1 MGMKP
6 AGKVVIMLAIAGGCI
21 AAFHFRSAIIPEG
34 KKAEDVTGLMAKGSA
49 DSDLSDG
56 TGNSAA
62 APSAPS
68 NNKCIEV
75 GVVTW
80 PGYIGGEYWNNG
92 FEDNANSRYRK
103 DGICVNFRL
112 MDDFAASRAAFRG
125 NKVDLMWATIDAFP
139 TESGGF
145 GENVRFLFQADWS
158 RGGDAIVVRKGIKSV
173 ADLSG
178 KKIAVAEAT
187 PSHTFLL
194 WMLDMGGLSMM
205 DVNII
210 KQNSAVDAAAAFKSN
225 NVDAA
230 VVWSPDDDDCVKSV
244 AGASVLIST
253 KKATHIISDGFFV
266 KESFYQRRKADLTK
280 LVQGWLKGAKEINES
295 ATAKAQ
301 AIKILQT
308 PPLKG
313 IEPSAID
320 NVRLTTYG
328 DNLEFFGLSPSYTGV
343 TGKQLYEKMTTVYGK
358 LNLAT
363 NPLPW
368 DKIVD
373 LDFIKGL
380 GLDAAQGGVAEKKVV
395 FASAP
400 TAQVAQGAAIASK
413 PVKVSFASNSSTLDE
428 NAKGIID
435 VLFVEQAKAFP
446 GQHIRIE
453 GNTDSTGSAAVNTR
467 ISKER
472 ALAVVEYLVSAHSFS
487 RNQFIAVGNGPSKPV
502 CTDDSPACL
511 AKNRRTDFQILDN

>member
-6 AGKVVIMLAIAGGCI
+6 AGKAVIVLAVAGACI

-62 APSAPS
+62 APS

-80 PGYIGGEYWNNG
+80 PGYIGGEYWNQG

-103 DGICVNFRL
+103 DGICVNFKL

-125 NKVDLMWATIDAFP
+125 NKVDLMWVTIDAFP

-253 KKATHIISDGFFV
+253 KKARYIISDGFYV
-266 KESFYQRRKADLTK
+266 KESFYQRRKSDLTK
-280 LVQGWLKGAKEINES
+280 LVQGWLKGNKEINES
-295 ATAKAQ
+295 ASAKAQ

-328 DNLEFFGLSPSYTGV
+328 DNLEFFGLDPNYKGV

-400 TAQVAQGAAIASK
+400 TAQVAQGSAIASK

-453 GNTDSTGSAAVNTR
+453 GNTDSTGSAAINTR

-472 ALAVVEYLVSAHSFS
+472 AQAVVEYLVNAHGFS

>member
-1 MGMKP
+1 MGIQP
-6 AGKVVIMLAIAGGCI
+6 AGKVVILAAVVGSLLAIFHYRDKILPKGQQAG
-21 AAFHFRSAIIPEG
+21 
-34 KKAEDVTGLMAKGSA
+34 DVTGLMAK
-49 DSDLSDG
+49 DSGEFSD
-56 TGNSAA
+56 GNSAA
-62 APSAPS
+62 APSK
-68 NNKCIEV
+68 KCIEI

-92 FEDNANSRYRK
+92 FEDNAGSRYHK

-112 MDDFAASRAAFRG
+112 MDDFAASRSAFRG

-139 TESGGF
+139 TESSGF
-145 GENVRFLFQADWS
+145 GENVLFLFQADWS
-158 RGGDAIVVRKGIKSV
+158 RGGDAIVVRSGIKSV
-173 ADLSG
+173 ADLAG

-205 DVNII
+205 DVTIV
-210 KQNSAVDAAAAFKSN
+210 KQNSAVDAATAFKSK

-244 AGASVLIST
+244 AGASILINT
-253 KKATHIISDGFFV
+253 KKATHIIADGFFV

-280 LVQGWLKGAKEINES
+280 LVQGWLKGSKEINDS
-295 ATAKAQ
+295 AAAKAQ

-328 DNLEFFGLSPSYTGV
+328 DNLDFFGLNSSYTGV

-380 GLDAAQGGVAEKKVV
+380 GLDAAQGGVAEQKAT
-395 FASAP
+395 FSAH
-400 TAQVAQGAAIASK
+400 TAAMSQSKAIASK
-413 PVKVSFASNSSTLDE
+413 PVRVSFASGSSVLDE
-428 NAKGIID
+428 NAKGIIEA
-435 VLFVEQAKAFP
+435 LFIEAAKAFP
-446 GQHIRIE
+446 AQHIRII
-453 GNTDSTGSAAVNTR
+453 GNTDNTGNAAVNTR

-472 ALAVVEYLVSAHSFS
+472 ARAVVEYLVQQGFERNRFS
-487 RNQFIAVGNGPSKPV
+487 PPNGEGVGPSNPL
-502 CTDDSPACL
+502 CTDDTPSCL
-511 AKNRRTDFQILDN
+511 AKNRRTDFQILEN

>member
-6 AGKVVIMLAIAGGCI
+6 AGKAVIMLAVAGALI
-21 AAFHFRSAIIPEG
+21 AAFHYRSAIIPEG
-34 KKAEDVTGLMAKGSA
+34 KKAEDVTGLMAKG
-49 DSDLSDG
+49 DSSGDIEGSG
-56 TGNSAA
+56 SGIPAA
-62 APSAPS
+62 AGP
-68 NNKCIEV
+68 NKCITV

-80 PGYIGGEYWNNG
+80 PGYAGGEYWNNG
-92 FEDNANSRYRK
+92 FEDNEGSRYHK
-103 DGICVNFRL
+103 DGICVNFKL

-125 NKVDLMWATIDAFP
+125 NKVDLMWSTIDSFP

-158 RGGDAIVVRKGIKSV
+158 RGGDAIVVRKGIGSV

-178 KKIAVAEAT
+178 KKIAVAEGT

-205 DVNII
+205 DVTII
-210 KQNSAVDAAAAFKSN
+210 KQNSAIDAATAFKSG

-230 VVWSPDDDDCVKSV
+230 VVWSPDDSDCVKSV
-244 AGASVLIST
+244 AGSSILINT
-253 KKATHIISDGFFV
+253 KKATHIISDGFFI
-266 KESFYQRRKADLTK
+266 KESTYQRRKPELVK
-280 LVQGWLKGAKEINES
+280 LVRGWLQGAKEINES
-295 ATAKAQ
+295 AAAKAQ

-313 IEPSAID
+313 IEPDAID

-328 DNLEFFGLSPSYTGV
+328 DNLEFFGLNPGYTGV

-380 GLDAAQGGVAEKKVV
+380 DLDAAQGGVAEKKAT
-395 FASAP
+395 FSAP
-400 TAQVAQGAAIASK
+400 TAAIAQSKAIASK
-413 PVKVSFASNSSTLDE
+413 PVRVSFASGSSVLDE
-428 NAKGIID
+428 NAKSLIED
-435 VLFVEQAKAFP
+435 RFVEAAKAFP
-446 GQHIRIE
+446 GQHIRVI
-453 GNTDSTGSAAVNTR
+453 GNTDNTGNAAVNTR

-472 ALAVVEYLVSAHSFS
+472 ARAVVEYLVTQQGFDRNRFS
-487 RNQFIAVGNGPSKPV
+487 PSNGEGVGPINPL
-502 CTDDSPACL
+502 CTDDTPACL
-511 AKNRRTDFQILDN
+511 AKNRRTDFQILEN

>member
-6 AGKVVIMLAIAGGCI
+6 AGKAVIMVLVAGGLI
-21 AAFHFRSAIIPEG
+21 AAYHYRSAIIPEG
-34 KKAEDVTGLMAKGSA
+34 KKAGDVTGLMAKGTA
-49 DSDLSDG
+49 DSDISDG
-56 TGNSAA
+56 TANSAA
-62 APSAPS
+62 APS
-68 NNKCIEV
+68 NNKCIEI

-92 FEDNANSRYRK
+92 FEDNANSRYHK

-125 NKVDLMWATIDAFP
+125 NKIDLLWSTIDSFP

-145 GENVRFLFQADWS
+145 GENVKFLFQADWS

-173 ADLSG
+173 GDLSS
-178 KKIAVAEAT
+178 KKIAVAEGT

-205 DVNII
+205 DVTII
-210 KQNSAVDAAAAFKSN
+210 KQNSAVDAATAFKSN

-230 VVWSPDDDDCVKSV
+230 VVWSPDDSDCIKSV
-244 AGASVLIST
+244 AGSSILINT
-253 KKATHIISDGFFV
+253 KKATHIISDGFIV
-266 KESFYQRRKADLTK
+266 KESFYQRHKSDLVK
-280 LVQGWLKGAKEINES
+280 LVRGWLQGAKEINES

-313 IEPSAID
+313 IEPDAID

-328 DNLEFFGLSPSYTGV
+328 DNLEFFGLNATYTGV
-343 TGKQLYEKMTTVYGK
+343 TGRQLYEKMTTVYGK

-380 GLDAAQGGVAEKKVV
+380 GLDAAQGGVAEQKAT
-395 FASAP
+395 FSAP
-400 TAQVAQGAAIASK
+400 TAQVAQSKAIASK
-413 PVKVSFASNSSTLDE
+413 PVKVSFASGSSVLDE
-428 NAKGIID
+428 NAKEIINS
-435 VLFVEQAKAFP
+435 VFVDAAKAFP
-446 GQHIRIE
+446 GQHIRII
-453 GNTDSTGSAAVNTR
+453 GNTDNTGNAAVNTR

-472 ALAVVEYLVSAHSFS
+472 ARAVVEFLVAQHGFDRNRFS
-487 RNQFIAVGNGPSKPV
+487 PPNGEGVGPSNPL
-502 CTDDSPACL
+502 CTDDTPMCL
-511 AKNRRTDFQILDN
+511 AKNRRTDFQILEN